1 MITRSKSGV
10 FKPKVLMTAVEPNSV
25 EEALG
30 NDHWKA
36 AMTEEY
42 LAFMRNKLGL

>member
-1 MITRSKSGV
+1 
-10 FKPKVLMTAVEPNSV
+10 MTAVEPNSV